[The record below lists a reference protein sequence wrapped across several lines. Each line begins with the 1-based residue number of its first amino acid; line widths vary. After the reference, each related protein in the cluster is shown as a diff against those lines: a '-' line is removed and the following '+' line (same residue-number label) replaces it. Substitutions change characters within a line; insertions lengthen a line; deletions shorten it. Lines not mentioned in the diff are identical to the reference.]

1 MKTLAAD
8 ALKQIR
14 IAPRRPNS
22 ARKVPPIFPSID
34 RPPAQRTDPVLCRSP
49 QKLFAEVPKICVA
62 RKVID
67 TGRLHGDIH
76 HAAKKYHES
85 LKWRFLGARSLAKY
99 ARALMVPFLPSLE
112 WRIGCCGFCRSARSL
127 SPSNSLFFPSS
138 ASQGDDILKAS

>member
-34 RPPAQRTDPVLCRSP
+34 RPARRTDPVLCRSP

-67 TGRLHGDIH
+67 SGKLHGDIH

-99 ARALMVPFLPSLE
+99 ARALMVPFLPLNGGSAAAGFAGRLAPSLHPIPFSFLPPHP
-112 WRIGCCGFCRSARSL
+112 RGTTS
-127 SPSNSLFFPSS
+127 
-138 ASQGDDILKAS
+138 

>member
-34 RPPAQRTDPVLCRSP
+34 RPADRSSALQIATEIVCRSP
-49 QKLFAEVPKICVA
+49 KNMCCE
-62 RKVID
+62 KVID
-67 TGRLHGDIH
+67 SGKLHGDIH

-85 LKWRFLGARSLAKY
+85 LR
-99 ARALMVPFLPSLE
+99 
-112 WRIGCCGFCRSARSL
+112 
-127 SPSNSLFFPSS
+127 
-138 ASQGDDILKAS
+138 